1 MQLKRTAAPLTIA
14 MLVILAPG
22 CSLFEHRGH
31 GSGTQAANKIDLNS
45 ASRRELAALHALND
59 ADIDKII
66 KNRPYAKKHELLDRG
81 ILDQKKFNAIRDD
94 VQIVPSR
101 GSGR

>member
-1 MQLKRTAAPLTIA
+1 MHRRRTAAPLTIA
-14 MLVILAPG
+14 MLAILGSA
-22 CSLFEHRGH
+22 CSVFDHHEHG
-31 GSGTQAANKIDLNS
+31 GGTQAANKIDLNS

-101 GSGR
+101 GSGH